1 MTDIDVNCPGLL
13 TIRCR
18 RRRTLKLTLKDQAR
32 ANGVYA
38 FTIYK
43 DDGTTLYSETST
55 AQTPK
60 ITVEGLNVVLKDY
73 DFQPITGCYR
83 YDFVR
88 TVSPTEI
95 KPMLEGSIIIMP

>member
-32 ANGVYA
+32 ANATYV
-38 FTIYK
+38 FTIYN
-43 DDGTTLYSETST
+43 DDGTVLYTESST

-60 ITVEGLNVVLKDY
+60 ITVEGLHVVLKDY
-73 DFQPITGCYR
+73 DFQPVTGMYR

-88 TVSPTEI
+88 TVTAEI
-95 KPMLEGSIIIMP
+95 KPVIEGSIIIMP

>member
-32 ANGVYA
+32 ANATYT

-43 DDGTTLYSETST
+43 DDGTTLYSESST

-60 ITVEGLNVVLKDY
+60 ITVESSLHVVLKDL
-73 DFQPITGCYR
+73 DFMPVTGCYR

-88 TVSPTEI
+88 TIATEI
-95 KPMLEGSIIIMP
+95 KPVIEGSIIIMP

>member
-32 ANGVYA
+32 TGATYA

-43 DDGTTLYSETST
+43 DDGVVLYTETST

-60 ITVEGLNVVLKDY
+60 ITVEGLHVILKDL
-73 DFQPITGCYR
+73 DFLPATGAYR

-88 TVSPTEI
+88 TIATEI
-95 KPMLEGSIIIMP
+95 KPVIEGSIIIMP

>member
-32 ANGVYA
+32 AGATYA

-43 DDGTTLYSETST
+43 DDDTVLYTESST
-55 AQTPK
+55 AQVPK
-60 ITVEGLNVVLKDY
+60 ITVESSLNVVLKDL
-73 DFQPITGCYR
+73 DFMPATGMYR

-88 TVSPTEI
+88 TVTAEI
-95 KPMLEGSIIIMP
+95 KPVIEGSIIIMP

>member
-32 ANGVYA
+32 TSATYT

-43 DDGTTLYSETST
+43 DDGTTLYTEAST
-55 AQTPK
+55 ATTPK

-73 DFQPITGCYR
+73 DFLPITGCYR
-83 YDFVR
+83 YDFTR
-88 TVSPTEI
+88 TVTNTEI
-95 KPMLEGSIIIMP
+95 KPMLEGAIIIMP